1 MRMIVLMLAAL
12 PLLAPAAERLEL
24 YRCPGNVFTDAP
36 CTGGRLLSIDPDAN
50 LLAAETRRPARVV
63 ADASGPSVLM
73 IPRPTPHVF
82 EPPSAPHAPLIF
94 GPPTINVRLI
104 R

>member
-1 MRMIVLMLAAL
+1 
-12 PLLAPAAERLEL
+12 
-24 YRCPGNVFTDAP
+24 
-36 CTGGRLLSIDPDAN
+36 
-50 LLAAETRRPARVV
+50 
-63 ADASGPSVLM
+63 M